1 MRSQAFKVFKG
12 RCCPL
17 VGRRVHRRSFGKYAC
32 DLGCTTLLKPSFI
45 MIKILSKKATIMGVC
60 KRRHFYVAYL
70 LSCLSPINNSH
81 FVARFL
87 CWLFGSGN
95 KQEKRDNL
103 KQIILS
109 SASAK
114 WSECY
119 RQFQLSALLFLLWE
133 LMPTGDKDPVSNM
146 CHGIYCH
153 ISDLQ

>member
-45 MIKILSKKATIMGVC
+45 MIKILSKKAIIMGVC

-70 LSCLSPINNSH
+70 PSCLSPINNRH
-81 FVARFL
+81 FVARFQ
-87 CWLFGSGN
+87 CWSFGSGN
-95 KQEKRDNL
+95 TQEKRDTSNHL
-103 KQIILS
+103 ILS
-109 SASAK
+109 SAK
-114 WSECY
+114 WSGCY
-119 RQFQLSALLFLLWE
+119 RQFQLSASLFLLWE
-133 LMPTGDKDPVSNM
+133 VMPTGDKDPVSNM
-146 CHGIYCH
+146 CHGFHCH